1 MKKILV
7 LLLACFLVCGCTSVK
22 DSSIESIINTALSS
36 KYKLYNKVNRGYK
49 YYLPRGLNASKIDEY
64 NVIIKSEKYDYY
76 LYVDLVSYY
85 NKIELNY
92 KTNDKLYYSS
102 RFDNGKDK
110 YGVLN
115 ITKVDD
121 GDLVV
126 EMSYHYAD
134 IAAKVKEEDLKLA
147 VLNMVAIVNS
157 VNYQEDVIKSLLEDD
172 EFSSSEEKIEV
183 FKTETS
189 DSQTLEV
196 VDDTYTGNEDED
208 YDPDVIN

>member
-115 ITKVDD
+115 INKVDD